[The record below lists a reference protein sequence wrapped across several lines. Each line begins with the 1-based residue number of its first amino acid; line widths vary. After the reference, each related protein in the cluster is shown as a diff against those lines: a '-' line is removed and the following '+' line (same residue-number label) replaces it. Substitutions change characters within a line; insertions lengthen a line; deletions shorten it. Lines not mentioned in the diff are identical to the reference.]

1 MPRRGDS
8 GGTRVQR
15 QRGEDGT
22 MTTLAPEQEDPRYA
36 YVRQY
41 SLAQIL
47 AVWAAASIPM
57 AVLAWVVAPLLGAL
71 LGGGDVAFIKALLL
85 CITAGLIW
93 QFVLTLILTRREQ
106 GTLRWSRVRDALWL
120 LSPRDPRSGR
130 VGGRVWLW
138 VIPFV
143 LLFAIWEFFGFDIT
157 GPANR
162 DLVLFLDTRGEEFFS
177 GAWSWYAVVVAQL
190 IFNSVLGE
198 DLLFRGLLLPRM
210 RGVFG
215 RGDFVANG
223 VLFGFYHLHQP
234 WSIPAAL
241 ADVILTAYP
250 TRRWQSVWMS
260 IIVHSAQSVF
270 VIFVILSLVLS

>member
-1 MPRRGDS
+1 
-8 GGTRVQR
+8 
-15 QRGEDGT
+15 
-22 MTTLAPEQEDPRYA
+22 MTLPSDQEGSRYA
-36 YVRQY
+36 YARQY

-47 AVWAAASIPM
+47 AVWAAAAIPM
-57 AVLAWVVAPLLGAL
+57 AILAWVAAPLLGAL

-93 QFVLTLILTRREQ
+93 QFVLTVILTRREQ
-106 GTLRWSRVRDALWL
+106 GTLRWTRVRDALWL

-138 VIPFV
+138 VIPFL
-143 LLFAIWEFFGFDIT
+143 LLFALWEFFGFDIT

-162 DLVLFLDTRGEEFFS
+162 DLVLFLDTRGEDFFR
-177 GAWSWYAVVVAQL
+177 GNWGWFAVIVVQSV
-190 IFNSVLGE
+190 FNSVLGE

-210 RGVFG
+210 RDVFG

-223 VLFGFYHLHQP
+223 VLFACYHLHQP

-241 ADVILTAYP
+241 ADIILTAYP

-270 VIFVILSLVLS
+270 VIFVILTLVLS

>member
-1 MPRRGDS
+1 
-8 GGTRVQR
+8 
-15 QRGEDGT
+15 
-22 MTTLAPEQEDPRYA
+22 MTLPPKQEDSRYA

-47 AVWAAASIPM
+47 AVWAAAAIPM
-57 AVLAWVVAPLLGAL
+57 AVLAWVVAPLLEAL
-71 LGGGDVAFIKALLL
+71 LGGGDVAFIKALVL

-106 GTLRWSRVRDALWL
+106 GTLRWWRVREALWL

-130 VGGRVWLW
+130 VGGTVWLW

-143 LLFAIWEFFGFDIT
+143 VLFGLWEFLGFDIT

-177 GAWSWYAVVVAQL
+177 GNWGWFAVTVVQL
-190 IFNSVLGE
+190 VFNSVLGE

-215 RGDFVANG
+215 RGDWVANG
-223 VLFGFYHLHQP
+223 VLFAFYHLHQP

-241 ADVILTAYP
+241 ADIILTAYP
-250 TRRWQSVWMS
+250 TQRFQSVWMS
-260 IIVHSAQSVF
+260 IIVYSAQSVF
-270 VIFVILSLVLS
+270 VIIILLTLVLG

>member
-1 MPRRGDS
+1 
-8 GGTRVQR
+8 
-15 QRGEDGT
+15 
-22 MTTLAPEQEDPRYA
+22 MTLSPEQDSQYA
-36 YVRQY
+36 AVRQY

-47 AVWAAASIPM
+47 AVWAAAAIPM
-57 AVLAWVVAPLLGAL
+57 GVLAWVVAPLLGAL
-71 LGGGDVAFIKALLL
+71 LAGDEPFAQALVL

-93 QFVLTLILTRREQ
+93 QFVLTLILVRREQ
-106 GTLRWSRVRDALWL
+106 RTLRWSRVRDALWL

-138 VIPFV
+138 VIPFF
-143 LLFAIWEFFGFDIT
+143 LLFALWEAFGISSP
-157 GPANR
+157 GPPNR
-162 DLVLFLDTRGEEFFS
+162 DLTLFLPSERGQEFFS
-177 GAWSWYAVVVAQL
+177 GAWGWFAVIVVSQV
-190 IFNSVLGE
+190 FNTVLGE

-223 VLFGFYHLHQP
+223 VLFAFYHLHTP

-241 ADVILTAYP
+241 ADIILTAYP

-260 IIVHSAQSVF
+260 IIVHSGQSVF
-270 VIFVILSLVLS
+270 VIIFILSLVLA

>member
-1 MPRRGDS
+1 MANPPG
-8 GGTRVQR
+8 
-15 QRGEDGT
+15 
-22 MTTLAPEQEDPRYA
+22 QEDARYA
-36 YVRQY
+36 AVRQY
-41 SLAQIL
+41 SLVQIL
-47 AVWAAASIPM
+47 AVWAAAAIPM
-57 AVLAWVVAPLLGAL
+57 AVLAWLVAPLLGTL
-71 LGGGDVAFIKALLL
+71 LGGETGFIKALLL

-93 QFVLTLILTRREQ
+93 QFVLTLILVRCEQ
-106 GTLRWSRVRDALWL
+106 GTLRWERVREALWL

-143 LLFAIWEFFGFDIT
+143 LLFFIWEFFGFDIT
-157 GPANR
+157 GPASH
-162 DLVLFLDTRGEEFFS
+162 DLALFLETNGQEFFS
-177 GAWSWYAVVVAQL
+177 GNWVWFAVLTVEL
-190 IFNSVLGE
+190 IFNTVLGE

-223 VLFGFYHLHQP
+223 VLFAFYHLHQP

-270 VIFVILSLVLS
+270 IFFIVLALVLS